1 MKTQPTPTPNKKVWL
16 SWTGTGMEY
25 TGGTETGPTINMGA
39 KNLTGPGPMDMLL
52 LSVAGCMA
60 VDVQSI
66 LEKSRVPVT
75 GLKVSVV
82 GERVATHPKRF
93 TRLHL
98 TYYLEGPK
106 EEDQAKIERAVSLS
120 RETFC
125 SVLHTLR
132 QDIDLEIDIQR
143 T

>member
-1 MKTQPTPTPNKKVWL
+1 MDT
-16 SWTGTGMEY
+16 
-25 TGGTETGPTINMGA
+25 

-66 LEKSRVPVT
+66 LEKSRVPLT
-75 GLKVSVV
+75 RLRVSVE
-82 GERVATHPKRF
+82 GERAPTHPKRF

-98 TYYLEGPK
+98 TYYLEGPR

-120 RETFC
+120 KETFC
-125 SVLHTLR
+125 SALHTLR
-132 QDIDLEIDIQR
+132 PDIDLESDIQR